1 MEAIHIIKQAFLH
14 ISRNMTD
21 WIKAGLAPMVLAM
34 IVGMISQYFIGSMK
48 PEDMTIMTAVYAIFM
63 GVLSGFFGAM
73 ALMQMYR
80 FGIMDEKP
88 TGWINLHFNRNLLRF
103 VMYYV
108 LFMIIIVGITVITIT
123 PAGLLNAF
131 LQNMLINIVAG
142 LLAALIIAYVFTKFI
157 LMIPAAA
164 IGNES
169 PIKTAMKMSKGNMIT
184 MVLAGIF
191 FTIVIFATG
200 TISAEIINMMDNSDF
215 VMILIVQLFSLAI
228 SMVGAIIAAAGLCTL
243 YKHLLAKAE

>member
-21 WIKAGLAPMVLAM
+21 WVKAGLAPMVLAM

-73 ALMQMYR
+73 ALVQMYR

-88 TGWINLHFNRNLLRF
+88 TGWINLHFNKNLLRF
-103 VMYYV
+103 IMYYI
-108 LFMIIIVGITVITIT
+108 LFGLITGSIGGILVMPVI
-123 PAGLLNAF
+123 F
-131 LQNMLINIVAG
+131 LEAIWQNMLINIVAG
-142 LLAALIIAYVFTKFI
+142 GLVALIVAYVFMKFI

-169 PIKTAMKMSKGNMIT
+169 PIKTAMKMSKGHMLMIIL
-184 MVLAGIF
+184 VGIF
-191 FTIVIFATG
+191 FTILIFATG
-200 TISAEIINMMDNSDF
+200 TISAEIINMMNNSGF
-215 VMILIVQLFSLAI
+215 AMILIVQLFSLAI
-228 SMVGAIIAAAGLCTL
+228 SMVGSIIAAAGLCTL